1 MNQSGQVEASSNNQN
16 GPTQNVADPGNPYCR
31 MRQRPEPIEPSRED
45 EVNRLDDDDLAGE
58 KGGDDEIGIGGK
70 RRLAFVGFLSLVLV
84 SVAAFVYLKFGRAT
98 QIEHQVAAKSKSKPS
113 SLLGA
118 AAPSLEDSMDQQT
131 KAAID
136 QAKASRRAG
145 DPQGDGAAPNGPV
158 VEPTPANLPR
168 LALPPDYMEPRVER
182 NSGAGAAMGEQGRAP
197 ERTAGQPRH
206 GVSSLYADNRMER
219 SQPPAIAAPAST
231 PPQSRPNPTM
241 VMGRPIKP
249 ATLPAFG
256 TMLPVRTLGGVFTL
270 RNSLARLELTREMTG
285 DGWSLK
291 KGTVLIAQQQGG
303 EYNRVYLNVTGF
315 IDPATNRFVR
325 VSGDLLGA
333 DGAPGLKGKRRQVGS
348 RWAKAFNRFLQI
360 APGLGQAALGRNGG
374 TTVIVPT
381 GGASDLLG
389 AGSYDLSRRE
399 FIEVEAG
406 SAGYVMITDLPES
419 MKSRDADPA
428 DFLAEG
434 SRAEELS
441 EAEMAHL
448 LSDGTPEQIRAAMPR
463 MRPEMRQIAEM
474 VIGKSEK

>member
-1 MNQSGQVEASSNNQN
+1 MNQSGQAETKSNNQN
-16 GPTQNVADPGNPYCR
+16 GPAQNDAAADNPYCR
-31 MRQRPEPIEPSRED
+31 MRQRPEPSEQLGED
-45 EVNRLDDDDLAGE
+45 EVNRLDDDLAGE
-58 KGGDDEIGIGGK
+58 NDEEPGRK
-70 RRLAFVGFLSLVLV
+70 RRLAFVVFLALVIV
-84 SVAAFVYLKFGRAT
+84 SVASFVYLKFGRAT

-113 SLLGA
+113 SMLA
-118 AAPSLEDSMDQQT
+118 AGSSSPEDSTDQQIE
-131 KAAID
+131 AAIA
-136 QAKASRRAG
+136 QAKASRRGG
-145 DPQGDGAAPNGPV
+145 DPQGAGSAQNGPSM
-158 VEPTPANLPR
+158 EPAPANLPR
-168 LALPPDYMEPRVER
+168 LALPPDYVEPRAER
-182 NSGAGAAMGEQGRAP
+182 NAGAGAAIAEQGRAP
-197 ERTAGQPRH
+197 ERTPGQPRH
-206 GVSSLYADNRMER
+206 GVSSLYANNQMER
-219 SQPPAIAAPAST
+219 SQPPAITTSAST

-241 VMGRPIKP
+241 VMGRPVKP

-256 TMLPVRTLGGVFTL
+256 TMLPVRTLGGIFTL

-348 RWAKAFNRFLQI
+348 RWARAFNRFLQI
-360 APGLGQAALGRNGG
+360 APGLGQAALSRNGG

-381 GGASDLLG
+381 GSASDLLG

-406 SAGYVMITDLPES
+406 SAGYVMVTDLPDS
-419 MKSRDADPA
+419 MKSRDADPS

-434 SRAEELS
+434 GREGQERELS
-441 EAEMAHL
+441 EAEMAYL

-474 VIGKSEK
+474 VVGKEK